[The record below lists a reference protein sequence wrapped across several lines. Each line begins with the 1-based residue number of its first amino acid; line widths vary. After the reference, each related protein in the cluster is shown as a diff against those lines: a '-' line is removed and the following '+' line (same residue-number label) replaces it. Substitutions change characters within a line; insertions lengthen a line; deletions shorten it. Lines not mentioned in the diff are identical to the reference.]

1 MKRDTLESVGAWL
14 GLVVALFLLFN
25 INARLDGFASD
36 LADVRERLGRIEGYL
51 EGRFGKQAGDD

>member
-25 INARLDGFASD
+25 INARIEGINGQIDGLASD
-36 LADVRERLGRIEGYL
+36 LAAGRACWSD
-51 EGRFGKQAGDD
+51 R